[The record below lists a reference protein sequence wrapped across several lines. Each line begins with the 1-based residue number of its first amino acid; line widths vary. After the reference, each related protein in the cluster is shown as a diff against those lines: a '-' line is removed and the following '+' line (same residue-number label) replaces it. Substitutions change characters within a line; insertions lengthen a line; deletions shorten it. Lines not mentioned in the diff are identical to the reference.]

1 MRKDGIRRASRA
13 NRLTIRWVLREYAT
27 VLWYL
32 ALIDLTAEVVSLI
45 MVVHVVSVLF

>member
-1 MRKDGIRRASRA
+1 MRKDGKRASRA

-45 MVVHVVSVLF
+45 MVVLVVSVLF